1 MIRHC
6 VFVKYQPSVTVAE
19 RQALV
24 DALHALE
31 PKIDGMGAVLASRNV
46 SPEGLGKGFDDG
58 FVIEFDTAA
67 ARDAYLVHPDHQ
79 AVGARIVA
87 AAEGGPAGILVFDFE
102 LPG

>member
-1 MIRHC
+1 
-6 VFVKYQPSVTVAE
+6 
-19 RQALV
+19 
-24 DALHALE
+24 
-31 PKIDGMGAVLASRNV
+31 
-46 SPEGLGKGFDDG
+46 
-58 FVIEFDTAA
+58 FDTAA